1 MSTTTIM
8 SRAAAVV
15 GALLLG
21 VSVASCSD
29 SGDGADTSTTS
40 STTSTSTSA
49 RATTGTTAG
58 AGTGGDGIAVGE
70 PTPGGGGG
78 NGGGGGGGGDPVD
91 DRCSLEALSQA
102 YGDGP
107 GDIVGVAHCDG
118 DWAVS
123 QGSDDSLNRVFMHRD
138 HGWVGFAADSV
149 NPTTGT
155 ACYSTDRLQQ
165 IGAPAGVRAL
175 LPWCDPGQPPEPCSI
190 DALHRTV
197 GTGDLDTLIWCD
209 GLWMRAGQWQTDNVR
224 NFYLG
229 GYLWRDF
236 PADGTSEATGYP
248 CYTQGR
254 LDRENVPAGL
264 RAYLMVC
271 EDAQ

>member
-1 MSTTTIM
+1 M
-8 SRAAAVV
+8 
-15 GALLLG
+15 
-21 VSVASCSD
+21 
-29 SGDGADTSTTS
+29 
-40 STTSTSTSA
+40 
-49 RATTGTTAG
+49 
-58 AGTGGDGIAVGE
+58 
-70 PTPGGGGG
+70 
-78 NGGGGGGGGDPVD
+78 D
-91 DRCSLEALSQA
+91 DRCSVEALQQA
-102 YGDGP
+102 FGGEVAQ
-107 GDIVGVAHCDG
+107 VGSVDYCDG
-118 DWAVS
+118 DRAVS
-123 QGSDDSLNRVFMHRD
+123 GNSPAYLKQPFMHRD

-175 LPWCDPGQPPEPCSI
+175 LPWCDRGQPPEPCSI
-190 DALHRTV
+190 DALHRTA

-236 PADGTSEATGYP
+236 LADGTSEATGYP

-254 LDRENVPAGL
+254 LDRVDVPAGL

-271 EDAQ
+271 EDAR

>member
-1 MSTTTIM
+1 M
-8 SRAAAVV
+8 
-15 GALLLG
+15 
-21 VSVASCSD
+21 
-29 SGDGADTSTTS
+29 
-40 STTSTSTSA
+40 
-49 RATTGTTAG
+49 
-58 AGTGGDGIAVGE
+58 
-70 PTPGGGGG
+70 
-78 NGGGGGGGGDPVD
+78 D
-91 DRCSLEALSQA
+91 DRCSVEALQQA
-102 YGDGP
+102 FGGEVAQ
-107 GDIVGVAHCDG
+107 VGSVAYCDG

-123 QGSDDSLNRVFMHRD
+123 GNSPAYLNQPFMHRE
-138 HGWVGFAADSV
+138 HWVVSAADSV

-175 LPWCDPGQPPEPCSI
+175 LPWCDRGQAPELCSI
-190 DALHRTV
+190 DALHRTA

-229 GYLWRDF
+229 GYLWRGF

-254 LDRENVPAGL
+254 LDREDVPAGL

-271 EDAQ
+271 EDAR

>member
-1 MSTTTIM
+1 
-8 SRAAAVV
+8 
-15 GALLLG
+15 
-21 VSVASCSD
+21 
-29 SGDGADTSTTS
+29 
-40 STTSTSTSA
+40 
-49 RATTGTTAG
+49 
-58 AGTGGDGIAVGE
+58 
-70 PTPGGGGG
+70 
-78 NGGGGGGGGDPVD
+78 
-91 DRCSLEALSQA
+91 
-102 YGDGP
+102 
-107 GDIVGVAHCDG
+107 
-118 DWAVS
+118 
-123 QGSDDSLNRVFMHRD
+123 MHRD
-138 HGWVGFAADSV
+138 HGRVGFAADSV

-165 IGAPAGVRAL
+165 IGAPAGVRAMP
-175 LPWCDPGQPPEPCSI
+175 PWCDRGQPPEPCSI
-190 DALHRTV
+190 DALHRTA

-254 LDRENVPAGL
+254 LDREDVPAGL

-271 EDAQ
+271 EDAR

>member
-1 MSTTTIM
+1 M
-8 SRAAAVV
+8 
-15 GALLLG
+15 
-21 VSVASCSD
+21 
-29 SGDGADTSTTS
+29 
-40 STTSTSTSA
+40 
-49 RATTGTTAG
+49 
-58 AGTGGDGIAVGE
+58 
-70 PTPGGGGG
+70 
-78 NGGGGGGGGDPVD
+78 D
-91 DRCSLEALSQA
+91 DRCSVEALQQA
-102 YGDGP
+102 FGGEVAQ
-107 GDIVGVAHCDG
+107 VGSVAYCDG

-123 QGSDDSLNRVFMHRD
+123 GNSPAYLKQPFMHRD

-149 NPTTGT
+149 NLTTGT

-175 LPWCDPGQPPEPCSI
+175 PPWCDRGQPPEPCSI
-190 DALHRTV
+190 DALHRTA
-197 GTGDLDTLIWCD
+197 GTGDLDTLIWRD

-254 LDRENVPAGL
+254 LDREDVPAGL

-271 EDAQ
+271 EDAR

>member
-165 IGAPAGVRAL
+165 IGAPAGVWAL
-175 LPWCDPGQPPEPCSI
+175 LPLVRPGAAARALFHRRPAPHRGHRRPRHPHLVRRVV
-190 DALHRTV
+190 DARRAV
-197 GTGDLDTLIWCD
+197 AD
-209 GLWMRAGQWQTDNVR
+209 GQCPQLLSRRLPVAGLPR
-224 NFYLG
+224 GRYLG
-229 GYLWRDF
+229 GHRL
-236 PADGTSEATGYP
+236 PLLHTGTARP
-248 CYTQGR
+248 
-254 LDRENVPAGL
+254 
-264 RAYLMVC
+264 
-271 EDAQ
+271 